1 MASIRREIQ
10 VAVAADRA
18 WDALRDVG
26 RIHER
31 LVKGF
36 VTDCRLDGDARVVT
50 FANGMTVRE
59 RIVDDAQRRVVW
71 AVAEAPLE
79 HYNASVQAFD
89 EGGDRTRL
97 VWIADLLPHAQADRI
112 AAMIDQG
119 MAAMKQTLEA
129 AGRTGARGS
138 S

>member
-1 MASIRREIQ
+1 MASIRREIH
-10 VAVAADRA
+10 VGVAAAHA

-31 LVKGF
+31 VVKGF

-50 FANGMTVRE
+50 FANGMSVRE
-59 RIVDDAQRRVVW
+59 RIVDVDDAQRRVVW
-71 AVAEAPLE
+71 AVADEPFE

-97 VWIADLLPHAQADRI
+97 VWIADLLPHSLEERVAT
-112 AAMIDQG
+112 MIDQG
-119 MAAMKQTLEA
+119 MAAMKQTLEGDA
-129 AGRTGARGS
+129 AGGRS
-138 S
+138 